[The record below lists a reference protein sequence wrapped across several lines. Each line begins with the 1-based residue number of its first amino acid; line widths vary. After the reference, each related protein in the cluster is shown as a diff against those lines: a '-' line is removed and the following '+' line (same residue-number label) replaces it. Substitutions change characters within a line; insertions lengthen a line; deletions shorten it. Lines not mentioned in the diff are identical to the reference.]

1 MTKLKDIT
9 GKALSGEWGTDDET
23 GVGIPVLRT
32 TNFTNEGI
40 VNYEN
45 VVTRIITKKD
55 ISEKYLQSGDII
67 IEKSGGSDKQPVGRV
82 IYFDGPENT
91 YLFNNFTGLLRVRDK
106 NEWFPRYVFYSLF
119 ANYKKGGTRPF
130 ENKTTGLHNLKTDDY
145 VSRYEITEIPLN
157 KQVAICAQL
166 DQILKVINLRRKE
179 ISNLDD
185 LIKARFV
192 EMFGDPKLNDKG
204 WNSGIISDYYEVKG
218 GKRIPKGMGYAD
230 GITAHPYLR
239 ATDMKNE
246 TILDDDIHYIDDD
259 VFERI
264 KRYTVKGGDIYLT
277 NVGVNLGM
285 AGVIPEKYD
294 GANLTENAVK
304 LVPKTEKVI
313 DGVFWAYYIN
323 SPGIQDY
330 INERKMSV
338 GVPKLAIFRIETMP
352 LLLPPIELQMK
363 FIEFVNQIDK
373 SKLLSGCRL
382 FHSWAPEIEK
392 SESCWRAP
400 TEDKGFAG
408 RSTPT
413 MTPADRKNL
422 NRVGVPRRRTK
433 DLRGCRRQQ

>member
-145 VSRYEITEIPLN
+145 VSRYEITEISLN
-157 KQVAICAQL
+157 KQIAICAQL

-179 ISNLDD
+179 LSNLDY

-192 EMFGDPKLNDKG
+192 EMFGDPIENPKNWKITTVGD
-204 WNSGIISDYYEVKG
+204 IVTEVRYGTSKPAVEG
-218 GKRIPKGMGYAD
+218 GQY
-230 GITAHPYLR
+230 PYLR
-239 ATDMKNE
+239 MNNLTADGH
-246 TILDDDIHYIDDD
+246 LDLHDLKYIDISDEEIEKCVVRTGD
-259 VFERI
+259 VLFNRTNSIDLVGKTALFDLPEEMVIAGYIIRVRLKKNMLPEVFSEYMNLKALKDILRSMAKGAVNQANINAQELQSI
-264 KRYTVKGGDIYLT
+264 KIYL
-277 NVGVNLGM
+277 
-285 AGVIPEKYD
+285 PD
-294 GANLTENAVK
+294 
-304 LVPKTEKVI
+304 
-313 DGVFWAYYIN
+313 
-323 SPGIQDY
+323 
-330 INERKMSV
+330 
-338 GVPKLAIFRIETMP
+338 
-352 LLLPPIELQMK
+352 IELQK
-363 FIEFVNQIDK
+363 QFVTIKTQIDK
-373 SKLLSGCRL
+373 SKATVQKALDETQLLFDSL
-382 FHSWAPEIEK
+382 
-392 SESCWRAP
+392 
-400 TEDKGFAG
+400 
-408 RSTPT
+408 
-413 MTPADRKNL
+413 M
-422 NRVGVPRRRTK
+422 
-433 DLRGCRRQQ
+433 QQYFG